1 MVGGIKKAL
10 PVPAVKTP
18 AGPAGAAGKAG
29 AAAGEAAATAAKAG
43 AAGPSI
49 ASDAVDIAEMR
60 LRSQLDLAPPGMQ
73 PKLTPEAAAKQVAT
87 VTEKLTDLRDSLQQ
101 AVGNK
106 LKAMASGDAE
116 GVAAANREIKG
127 INREIQA
134 ATRLLEKAQ
143 KALPAG
149 EKDGGSQPEAVF

>member
-1 MVGGIKKAL
+1 MTQGINKAL
-10 PVPAVKTP
+10 PIPAVKTP
-18 AGPAGAAGKAG
+18 AGPAGVTGKAG
-29 AAAGEAAATAAKAG
+29 AAAGEVAVSAANAG
-43 AAGPSI
+43 AAGRSI
-49 ASDAVDIAEMR
+49 ASDAVDLAEMR
-60 LRSQLDLAPPGMQ
+60 MRSQFDLAPPGMQ
-73 PKLTPEAAAKQVAT
+73 PKLTPEAAVKQVAA
-87 VTEKLTDLRDSLQQ
+87 VTEKFTDLRDSLQQ

-106 LKAMASGDAE
+106 LKAMVSGDAE

-149 EKDGGSQPEAVF
+149 D